1 MGSLRNP
8 VGSLPSSVYWRRRV
22 LVLLAVLVVLALIL
36 YACSDSGSGKKKPA
50 GDGKNTSPTASQSSL
65 TQSGGSSAPASGGP
79 SGGASGTSNVP
90 ASSAGAPS
98 GASAGAPSGSAGGSG
113 GANGGA
119 AGGTNGGANGG
130 AAGGTNGGA
139 AGTAGGAASGEN
151 GGQNPASGGCLL
163 TLALSTPSTQYA
175 NGDHPS
181 FTVTALNKGTADCDV
196 DLSPKSLV
204 LTIYSGPDRIWSSAD
219 CTTSGPDIRGIAPG
233 TAQTVAYSW
242 DRVRSSAGCPAGGQT
257 AKLGNYFGVVTLAA
271 GSGPNA
277 PSAQSQPK
285 VFELKSGS

>member
-8 VGSLPSSVYWRRRV
+8 VGSLPSTVYWRRRV

-50 GDGKNTSPTASQSSL
+50 GNGKTSPTASQSSL
-65 TQSGGSSAPASGGP
+65 SQSGSSSASASGGP
-79 SGGASGTSNVP
+79 SGSAPGTSNVP
-90 ASSAGAPS
+90 SSSAGAPS
-98 GASAGAPSGSAGGSG
+98 GSSAGASS
-113 GANGGA
+113 GA
-119 AGGTNGGANGG
+119 AGGPGSSGG
-130 AAGGTNGGA
+130 
-139 AGTAGGAASGEN
+139 
-151 GGQNPASGGCLL
+151 ASGGASGGTTGGAVGGASGGTTGGASGGTTGGVSGAPVGASGSCQLSLLL
-163 TLALSTPSTQYA
+163 TQASGQYA

-204 LTIYSGPDRIWSSAD
+204 LTVYSGSDRIWSSAD
-219 CTTSGPDIRGIAPG
+219 CTTAGPDIRGIAPG

-242 DRVRSSAGCPAGGQT
+242 DRVRSSPGCPAGGQPV
-257 AKLGNYFGVVTLAA
+257 KLGNYFGVVSLAA
-271 GSGPNA
+271 GTGPNA